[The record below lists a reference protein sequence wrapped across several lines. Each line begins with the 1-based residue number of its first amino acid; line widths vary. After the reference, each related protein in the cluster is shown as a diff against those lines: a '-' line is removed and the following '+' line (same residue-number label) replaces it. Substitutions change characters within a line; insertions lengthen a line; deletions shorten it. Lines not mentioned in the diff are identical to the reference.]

1 MSQHLYSLP
10 LERNKQNLQDLHGF
24 MCMFKIKCWSEIW
37 ILSMKSKTVISS
49 ISGTGEL
56 SAREWRDKKF
66 YSSSLQSTG
75 IITVFLILLL
85 FQYLIIN
92 IFTIL
97 NDIILLGL
105 FQPAADDAIERDGV
119 PNKIKNTYR
128 FSLGWVF
135 IEQSSVASQAEKA
148 TSMHAITVTGSINH
162 EPNCYSN
169 SSWWTFRMEW
179 MKKG

>member
-1 MSQHLYSLP
+1 MLV
-10 LERNKQNLQDLHGF
+10 K
-24 MCMFKIKCWSEIW
+24 IW
-37 ILSMKSKTVISS
+37 ILSMKSKTVIRS
-49 ISGTGEL
+49 ISGMGWVECYGVTRQ
-56 SAREWRDKKF
+56 SIVFKF
-66 YSSSLQSTG
+66 FTVCW
-75 IITVFLILLL
+75 IITVFLILLP

-135 IEQSSVASQAEKA
+135 LEQTSEASQSGRAA
-148 TSMHAITVTGSINH
+148 SMHAISDRTYTKLLQQQLLIKIYYEIN
-162 EPNCYSN
+162 E
-169 SSWWTFRMEW
+169 
-179 MKKG
+179 KGKAS